1 MWKWVMVLLLSG
13 QIGRAVEAWEDNGK
27 TDSPMSVP
35 EGDSPWEISIA
46 WQPAAGAEPA
56 DSERLEAIDSLLK
69 DELRRYREMEIRYHS
84 GNADLNDLEDSR
96 SRMILLAIE
105 RLLLFPAEAESRKL
119 IAGLRQELYR
129 VQERQLQELELAYQT
144 GAGPLEDIWNLRARQ
159 LRLLLE
165 ADDRILYDTVAEVPE
180 RRRILLTELA
190 EILRKQCESAQNYYQ
205 AGHIPLSEVL
215 AVQEQELIL
224 QLENPAVLL
233 AGVSDEERQ
242 RLGKKLA
249 ETIKMQSELLQAEY
263 EAGGRGLAEILLEQ
277 DRQLEQKLK
286 HPEAFLGK
294 VSAAECR
301 SATEKWQQEREAVRA
316 EIAELEQYNPA
327 PAGPAD

>member
-1 MWKWVMVLLLSG
+1 MVLLLSG

-46 WQPAAGAEPA
+46 WQPAARAEPA

-144 GAGPLEDIWNLRARQ
+144 GAGPLEDIWKLRARQ

-165 ADDRILYDTVAEVPE
+165 ADDRILYNTVAEVPE

-190 EILRKQCESAQNYYQ
+190 ETPAETMRKCPKLLSGRPYSALRSV
-205 AGHIPLSEVL
+205 GGSG
-215 AVQEQELIL
+215 
-224 QLENPAVLL
+224 
-233 AGVSDEERQ
+233 AGVDSPIGKSGGAASRGFG
-242 RLGKKLA
+242 RGTAALGK
-249 ETIKMQSELLQAEY
+249 ET
-263 EAGGRGLAEILLEQ
+263 GGNNQ
-277 DRQLEQKLK
+277 N
-286 HPEAFLGK
+286 
-294 VSAAECR
+294 
-301 SATEKWQQEREAVRA
+301 AVG
-316 EIAELEQYNPA
+316 A
-327 PAGPAD
+327 PAGGI